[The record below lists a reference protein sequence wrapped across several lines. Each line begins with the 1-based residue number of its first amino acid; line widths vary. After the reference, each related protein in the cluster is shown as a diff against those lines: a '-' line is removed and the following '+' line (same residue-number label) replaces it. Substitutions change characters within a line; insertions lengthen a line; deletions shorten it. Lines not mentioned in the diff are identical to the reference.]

1 MSDTVVVAGT
11 YLISYGLILGY
22 AVYLHI
28 RRRRVSG
35 PAAEH

>member
-11 YLISYGLILGY
+11 FLISYGLIVAY

-28 RRRRVSG
+28 RRRR
-35 PAAEH
+35 AESPTAGS

>member
-1 MSDTVVVAGT
+1 MSEEIVVAGT

-28 RRRRVSG
+28 RRRR
-35 PAAEH
+35 AER

>member
-1 MSDTVVVAGT
+1 MSDTIVVAGT

-28 RRRRVSG
+28 RRRRAG
-35 PAAEH
+35 NPRG

>member
-1 MSDTVVVAGT
+1 MSENLVVAGT

-28 RRRRVSG
+28 RRRR
-35 PAAEH
+35 AER

>member
-11 YLISYGLILGY
+11 YLISYGLIVGY

-28 RRRRVSG
+28 RRRRAAG
-35 PAAEH
+35 PAADR